1 MLWVNAALQDPR
13 MASAAW
19 SAEAIRREIEEDNI
33 LKKADENQDG
43 SNGGPL
49 AFAWETLPELAK
61 NRWEEAVA
69 FNVTI
74 DNQLNKAKADRTQA
88 EIERQ
93 RIAREI
99 LDATKEVC
107 EEIIVDGKRALDS
120 ARRMEAEAGR
130 HQSDSQV
137 ELEVA
142 KAVRIEA
149 EGYRDK
155 IMAEVDQECKG
166 VKDRASQEVQRMLGQ
181 ADVMRAAVQEEL
193 ETQRIYS
200 ETARLRAESQE
211 VLTLIR
217 VNRGEPMAPQ
227 LEAVEENLANMPV
240 TGEQQDENQ
249 IDSPSIDQVS
259 DDQVSDDQ
267 VSVEETQQSSEAE
280 NLASGNKPSRK
291 PSPVK

>member
-1 MLWVNAALQDPR
+1 MT
-13 MASAAW
+13 
-19 SAEAIRREIEEDNI
+19 
-33 LKKADENQDG
+33 KADEDQDG
-43 SNGGPL
+43 PNGGPL

-74 DNQLNKAKADRTQA
+74 ENQLTKAKADRSQA

-107 EEIIVDGKRALDS
+107 EEIIVDGKRALDG
-120 ARRMEAEAGR
+120 ARRMETEAGR
-130 HQSDSQV
+130 NHGESQV
-137 ELEVA
+137 ELEAA

-149 EGYRDK
+149 EGYREK
-155 IMAEVDQECKG
+155 IMAEVEQECK
-166 VKDRASQEVQRMLGQ
+166 VLKDRASQEAQRMLGQ

-240 TGEQQDENQ
+240 TGERQDEHQ

-259 DDQVSDDQ
+259 E
-267 VSVEETQQSSEAE
+267 EETQQSSEAE

>member
-1 MLWVNAALQDPR
+1 MT
-13 MASAAW
+13 SAAW

-74 DNQLNKAKADRTQA
+74 ENQLTKAKADRSQA

-137 ELEVA
+137 ELEQA
-142 KAVRIEA
+142 KAARIEA
-149 EGYRDK
+149 EGYREM
-155 IMAEVDQECKG
+155 IMAEVDQECKLL
-166 VKDRASQEVQRMLGQ
+166 KDRASQEAQRMLGQ

-227 LEAVEENLANMPV
+227 LGAVEENLVDTPV
-240 TGEQQDENQ
+240 TSERRDENHV
-249 IDSPSIDQVS
+249 DSPPIDQVS
-259 DDQVSDDQ
+259 
-267 VSVEETQQSSEAE
+267 EEATQQSPEAE
-280 NLASGNKPSRK
+280 NSPNRNKSARK
-291 PSPVK
+291 PSSVK